1 MWNKFFPFR
10 KDNHPERAKTNSN
23 RHQGY
28 KAFSML
34 NSAEHKICPANKSQ
48 ITNNSKFFGAEHS
61 WAWKKFYNLG
71 ARIVSSEG

>member
-1 MWNKFFPFR
+1 MTSCFLTCKRSTLKGKNFMWNKFFPFR

-23 RHQGY
+23 RPQGY

-61 WAWKKFYNLG
+61 
-71 ARIVSSEG
+71 